1 MNNGSLVDAFKV
13 LRVLCTVDEY
23 LNSIIKERLRK

>member
-1 MNNGSLVDAFKV
+1 MSNGSLVDALEV
-13 LRVLCTVDEY
+13 SVLCTVDEY